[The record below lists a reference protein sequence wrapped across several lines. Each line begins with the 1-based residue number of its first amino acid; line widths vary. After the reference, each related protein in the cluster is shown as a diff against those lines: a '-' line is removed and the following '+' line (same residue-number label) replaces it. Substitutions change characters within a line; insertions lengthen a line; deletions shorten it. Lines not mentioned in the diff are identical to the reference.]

1 MDRSL
6 DEFTTAD
13 AETEATDA
21 DEASADDAVTPAE
34 DDVPEPTDGDTDGT
48 TDEEATDVTPTPDD
62 PATEGEAE
70 EPSLTVRPAESTMDW
85 TPDGAA
91 CASCGATVERRWRD
105 DGRLVCLDCKQ
116 W

>member
-6 DEFTTAD
+6 DEFATPDTDEGTTD
-13 AETEATDA
+13 AETD
-21 DEASADDAVTPAE
+21 DDAPADGGPAGGEETPADAAADAGE
-34 DDVPEPTDGDTDGT
+34 TDPTDDG
-48 TDEEATDVTPTPDD
+48 
-62 PATEGEAE
+62 E
-70 EPSLTVRPAESTMDW
+70 EPSLTVRAAESTMDW

-91 CASCGATVERRWRD
+91 CAACEATVERRWRD

>member
-13 AETEATDA
+13 AEAEATDA
-21 DEASADDAVTPAE
+21 DEGVADDAVADGIDADGPVDETATADDATSDDPASADD
-34 DDVPEPTDGDTDGT
+34 
-48 TDEEATDVTPTPDD
+48 DE
-62 PATEGEAE
+62 G
-70 EPSLTVRPAESTMDW
+70 PSLTVRPAESTMDW

-91 CASCGATVERRWRD
+91 CAACGATVERRWRD